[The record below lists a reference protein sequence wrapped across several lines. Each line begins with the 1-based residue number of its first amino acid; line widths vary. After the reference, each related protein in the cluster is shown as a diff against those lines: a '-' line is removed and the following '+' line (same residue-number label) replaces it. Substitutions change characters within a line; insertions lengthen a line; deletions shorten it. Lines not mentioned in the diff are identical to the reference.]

1 MPIETEI
8 KIRMVQEEAEFHAFL
23 ADHGYLPAAPR
34 QLESDTVYDR
44 PDGELRTSAR
54 LLRLRREGDRFT
66 LTYKGPPA
74 QSTAHKSREE
84 IETLVTDGTALDQ
97 ILHKLGYEIVFR
109 YEKYRT
115 KFHHRDFSGLITFDE
130 TPIGNYIE
138 LEGSAEWIDQTAVE
152 LGYSAKD
159 YIALSYRDLYLRH
172 CQNTGTV
179 PSFMT
184 F

>member
-8 KIRMVQEEAEFHAFL
+8 KIRMVQEEAEFQDFL
-23 ADHGYLPAAPR
+23 ATHGYLPAAPR

-44 PDGELRTSAR
+44 PDAELRSSAR

-74 QSTAHKSREE
+74 QGTAHKSREE
-84 IETLVTDGTALDQ
+84 IETLVTDGAALDQ

-115 KFHHRDFSGLITFDE
+115 KFRHQNFFGLITFDE

-138 LEGSAEWIDQTAVE
+138 LEGPAEWIDQTAAQ
-152 LGYSAKD
+152 LGYSVED
-159 YIALSYRDLYLRH
+159 YISLSYRDLYLRH
-172 CQNTGTV
+172 CERTGTV

>member
-1 MPIETEI
+1 MSIETEI
-8 KIRMVQEEAEFHAFL
+8 KIRMVQGEAEFQAFL
-23 ADHGYLPAAPR
+23 AEHGYLPAAPR

-44 PDGELRTSAR
+44 PDGELRGSSR
-54 LLRLRREGDRFT
+54 LLRLRQEGDRFT

-74 QSTAHKSREE
+74 RATIHKSREE

-97 ILHKLGYEIVFR
+97 ILFKLGYEIVFR

-115 KFHHRDFSGLITFDE
+115 KFRHQNFSGLITFDE

-138 LEGSAEWIDQTAVE
+138 LEGAAEWIDRTATE
-152 LGYSAKD
+152 LGYSTKD
-159 YIALSYRDLYLRH
+159 YISLSYRDLYLRH
-172 CQNTGTV
+172 CESAGIA